1 MMQAHTAHIDTEYRK
16 IDVLKR
22 LSVEDEDKNVMWDRS
37 SSSTAAAVA
46 V

>member
-22 LSVEDEDKNVMWDRS
+22 LSVEDKNVMWDRS